1 MLSYS
6 VLWGLE
12 GSKFNSVG
20 YALQGAGSFEWMDR
34 KPGPTC
40 DSCSLVCSSLLDVVS
55 LEGVECPTLLGL

>member
-20 YALQGAGSFEWMDR
+20 YASQGAGSFEWMDR
-34 KPGPTC
+34 KPGPTW

-55 LEGVECPTLLGL
+55 LEGVECLTLLGP